1 MNRRYRLFSLI
12 QFCASTFV
20 CYIFF
25 SIVERIPRES
35 SLRSW
40 AIEESATINEGH
52 RSSREWP
59 KIIKSIFY
67 RGRSFLPKWKR
78 AFLASCVFGVLIDPL
93 FFYIPIVNKDKK
105 CIGLD
110 KSLKGAVISL
120 RSTMDLFYLVNI
132 VIQIYIEPKVPTIR
146 VMGRSYLHTIVLT
159 KGTIL
164 VEDALA
170 MANRI
175 WRISSHILIDI
186 LAVLPIP
193 QAVILIFMDSSS
205 LNTRKF
211 LAFLALLQYVP
222 RVLRIYLL
230 CTKFNKTPTRETE
243 IWILFKGAFSF
254 FLYILASHVFGAFW
268 YFLAIQREAAC
279 WQNACRNNNGCEPT
293 TFYCNGRTIK
303 DITFLDDLCSINPHN
318 TNATPF
324 CFGMF
329 VEAVQSG
336 VLESTNL
343 PKKFFHCFWW
353 GLRNLSSLG
362 QNLETSNYTWEN
374 IFAIFI
380 SLSGLLLVLLYLTTN
395 LKICMELVTRTSAK
409 MRIIRQLKMKD
420 LEVQFWLSEN
430 DIPKNMKATIM
441 QKVHKQLEQNK
452 DVRVENILYILP
464 LEQKRFIKR
473 HLCWPTMKKV
483 PMLRVMD
490 DHVLKE
496 IFDNLKPVSYTEDK
510 CIIGEGE
517 PLVKML
523 FITRGILLTY
533 TTNNGAR
540 RSSGGS
546 STTKCLAK
554 GDFYGEELLT
564 WASTFSPLSDLPI
577 STTFVKSLTKVEA
590 FALMANDLKTI
601 ASKFWRHFRTDARMQ
616 VHLSANLI
624 QTNWRRRY
632 TRRGRWYSLKELEI
646 ATRGFSPENVIGG
659 GYDVVFRGIL
669 QDGHVVAVKNLLNDG
684 GQAEILFKA
693 EVEAIGKVKHKNL
706 VGLIGYCAEGPQ
718 RMLVHE
724 YIDNGNLEQWLHGDV
739 GPVSPLTWDIRMK
752 IAVGTA
758 KGLDYLHEWLEPRV
772 VHRDIKPSNILLDRK
787 WNPKVSGFGV
797 AKLLA
802 PESSYV
808 TTSVVGTM
816 GYICPEYVRTGMLN
830 EWSDVYSFGILLMEI
845 ITGRRPSDP
854 SRPDEEIFLVDWFKE
869 MIQSRR
875 GEEVVDPLIEVRP
888 SPRAMKRAL
897 LVCLRCTD
905 SDVNK
910 RPKMGQIVHML
921 EADDFPD
928 CSESPFLS

>member
-1 MNRRYRLFSLI
+1 MSRRNRLFFLI

-25 SIVERIPRES
+25 SIIERIPREPP
-35 SLRSW
+35 LRSW
-40 AIEESATINEGH
+40 AIEESATVNDGH

-59 KIIKSIFY
+59 KI
-67 RGRSFLPKWKR
+67 
-78 AFLASCVFGVLIDPL
+78 
-93 FFYIPIVNKDKK
+93 DKK

-120 RSTMDLFYLVNI
+120 RSTMDLFYVVNI
-132 VIQIYIEPKVPTIR
+132 VVQIYIEPKVPTVR
-146 VMGRSYLHTIVLT
+146 VMGRSYIHTIVLT

-193 QAVILIFMDSSS
+193 QAAIHFFMDSSS

-254 FLYILASHVFGAFW
+254 FLYILASHIFGAFW
-268 YFLAIQREAAC
+268 YFLAIQRETAC
-279 WQNACRNNNGCEPT
+279 WQNAYRNNNG
-293 TFYCNGRTIK
+293 FYCNGRTIR

-324 CFGMF
+324 YFGMF
-329 VEAVQSG
+329 DEAVQSG

-353 GLRNLSSLG
+353 GLRNLSFLG

-490 DHVLKE
+490 DQVLKE

-523 FITRGILLTY
+523 IITRGILLTY

-601 ASKFWRHFRTDARMQ
+601 ASKLWRHFRTDARM
-616 VHLSANLI
+616 
-624 QTNWRRRY
+624 
-632 TRRGRWYSLKELEI
+632 
-646 ATRGFSPENVIGG
+646 P
-659 GYDVVFRGIL
+659 
-669 QDGHVVAVKNLLNDG
+669 DGHFVAVKNLLNDG

-718 RMLVHE
+718 RMLVYE
-724 YIDNGNLEQWLHGDV
+724 YIDDGNLEQWLHGDV

-808 TTSVVGTM
+808 TTSVAGTM

-897 LVCLRCTD
+897 LSFLIMKPDQLNR
-905 SDVNK
+905 K
-910 RPKMGQIVHML
+910 IVSLPMQLHLIMFNIQSKHAMDRNEGRYGSGDYYVL
-921 EADDFPD
+921 AQEAVP
-928 CSESPFLS
+928 EAI